1 MITKM
6 LGLQKNRVAPKFRGC
21 YRGVMNRRQ
30 FLQQTSIAGASLA
43 AATPFSLLSGCAA
56 RRSVAS
62 AANRA
67 YAAPDISFIGGACG
81 LPPVHVS
88 ADREIR
94 TVVGLRPYRPSGF
107 VVRAE
112 KLDDTLVVHNYGHGG
127 GGITLSWGTAK
138 LGVDLGLA
146 GHVGPVA
153 VLGCGAVGLA
163 TARLLQEAGATVTI
177 YAKDLPPN
185 TTSNIAGG
193 QWFPFLVSEAEKR
206 TALFNQ
212 QFLAAAEF
220 AYRRYQIM
228 VGPRYG
234 IRWMRNYFLN
244 DQPWNEQA
252 YSGKESVLR
261 VMMPELRDL
270 SSSEHPFPDSA
281 FVRQFDTMIIEP
293 PIYLAALLNEIR
305 IAGATVK
312 VMEIRDRGEIQS
324 LPEKLVFNCTGLG
337 ARALFADEELTPL
350 KGQLTILLPQTEVQ
364 YAVGRGDLYMFPRT
378 DGILLGGTHEMGVWS
393 LDPNLE
399 KKEEILAQ
407 HKAFFD
413 GFKKC

>member
-1 MITKM
+1 
-6 LGLQKNRVAPKFRGC
+6 VAPEFLGC
-21 YRGVMNRRQ
+21 YRNVMNRRQ
-30 FLQQTSIAGASLA
+30 FLQQTGIAGASLA
-43 AATPFSLLSGCAA
+43 AAAPFSLLLGCAA
-56 RRSVAS
+56 RRNAAS

-112 KLDDTLVVHNYGHGG
+112 KLDDTLVIHNYGHGG

-138 LGVDLGLA
+138 LAVDLGLA

-193 QWFPFLVSEAEKR
+193 QWFPAFVSQPEKR
-206 TALFNQ
+206 TTLFNQ
-212 QFLAAAEF
+212 QFQAALEF

-228 VGPRYG
+228 VGPKNG
-234 IRWMRNYFLN
+234 VRWMRNYYLDN
-244 DQPWNEQA
+244 QPWKEQT
-252 YSGKESVLR
+252 YVGKESVVRSML
-261 VMMPELRDL
+261 PELRDL
-270 SSSEHPFPDSA
+270 SPHEYPFPGYQ

-293 PIYLAALLNEIR
+293 PIYLAALMDEIR
-305 IAGATVK
+305 LAGEIIK
-312 VMEIRDRGEIQS
+312 VMELRDRGEIQK

-337 ARALFADEELTPL
+337 AKALFNDEELVPL
-350 KGQLTILLPQTEVQ
+350 KGQLTILLPQPEVQ
-364 YAVGRGDLYMFPRT
+364 YATVALPPEVYMFPRT
-378 DGILLGGTHEMGVWS
+378 DGIFLGGTHEMGVWS

-399 KKEEILAQ
+399 KKQEILAQ

>member
-1 MITKM
+1 M
-6 LGLQKNRVAPKFRGC
+6 LGSQQNRVAPEFLGC
-21 YRGVMNRRQ
+21 YRNVMNRRQ
-30 FLQQTSIAGASLA
+30 FLQQTGIAGASLA
-43 AATPFSLLSGCAA
+43 AAAPFSLLLGCAA
-56 RRSVAS
+56 RRNAAS

-112 KLDDTLVVHNYGHGG
+112 KLDDTLVIHNYGHGG

-138 LGVDLGLA
+138 LAVDLGLA

-193 QWFPFLVSEAEKR
+193 QWFPAFVSQPEKR
-206 TALFNQ
+206 TTLFNQ
-212 QFLAAAEF
+212 QFQAALEF
-220 AYRRYQIM
+220 AYRRYQTM
-228 VGPRYG
+228 VGPKNG
-234 IRWMRNYFLN
+234 VRWMRNYYLDN
-244 DQPWNEQA
+244 QPWKEQT
-252 YSGKESVLR
+252 YVGKESVVRSML
-261 VMMPELRDL
+261 PELRDL
-270 SSSEHPFPDSA
+270 SPHEYPFPGYQ

-293 PIYLAALLNEIR
+293 PIYLAALMDEIR
-305 IAGATVK
+305 LAGEIIK
-312 VMEIRDRGEIQS
+312 VMELRDRGEIQK

-337 ARALFADEELTPL
+337 AKALFNDEELVPL
-350 KGQLTILLPQTEVQ
+350 KGQLTILLPQPEVQ
-364 YAVGRGDLYMFPRT
+364 YATVALPPEVYMFPRT
-378 DGILLGGTHEMGVWS
+378 DGIFLGGTHEMGVWS

-399 KKEEILAQ
+399 KKQEILAQ

>member
-1 MITKM
+1 M
-6 LGLQKNRVAPKFRGC
+6 
-21 YRGVMNRRQ
+21 
-30 FLQQTSIAGASLA
+30 
-43 AATPFSLLSGCAA
+43 
-56 RRSVAS
+56 
-62 AANRA
+62 
-67 YAAPDISFIGGACG
+67 
-81 LPPVHVS
+81 PPVHVS

-112 KLDDTLVVHNYGHGG
+112 KLDDILVVHNYGHGG
-127 GGITLSWGTAK
+127 SGITLSWGTAK
-138 LGVDLGLA
+138 LAVDLGLA

-163 TARLLQEAGATVTI
+163 TARLLQEAGAMVTI

-193 QWFPFLVSEAEKR
+193 HWFPAFVSQPEKR

-212 QFLAAAEF
+212 QFQAAAEF

-228 VGPRYG
+228 VGPQYG
-234 IRWMRNYFLN
+234 VRWQRSYYLDN
-244 DQPWNEQA
+244 QPWNEQT
-252 YSGKESVLR
+252 YFGKDSVMRSML
-261 VMMPELRDL
+261 PEFRDL
-270 SSSEHPFPDSA
+270 SPQEHPFPGHQ

-293 PIYLAALLNEIR
+293 PVYLAALMDETRL
-305 IAGATVK
+305 AGASLK
-312 VMEIRDRGEIQS
+312 VMELRDRNEIQK
-324 LPEKLVFNCTGLG
+324 LDEKLVFNCTGLG
-337 ARALFADEELTPL
+337 AKALFADDELIPL
-350 KGQLTILLPQTEVQ
+350 KGQLTILLPQPEVQ
-364 YAVGRGDLYMFPRT
+364 YAALSLPGEFQMFPRT
-378 DGILLGGTHEMGVWS
+378 DGILLGGTHELGVWS

-399 KKEEILAQ
+399 KKQEILAK